1 MPIDLV
7 LAGSGL
13 EDEFLGRARELDAGG
28 VVVPVISPEDLIVA
42 KILAGRPK
50 DVADVE
56 GILRARSE
64 DLDLDRI
71 RSVLRLLEEAIA
83 QSDLLAAFDA
93 IARRIRR

>member
-13 EDEFLGRARELDAGG
+13 EDEFLERARELDAGG
-28 VVVPVISPEDLIVA
+28 VVVPVISPEDLVIA

-56 GILRARSE
+56 GILRERSE
-64 DLDLDRI
+64 DLDRI
-71 RSVLRLLEEAIA
+71 RSVFRLLEEAIA

-93 IARRIRR
+93 VARRIRR